1 MNTKDPKWEGLKEL
15 ARLLILAIV
24 PVLITYLA
32 TVENPTVWILL
43 GTAVLRAID
52 RAIHV
57 NPDTNTNGLVP
68 F

>member
-1 MNTKDPKWEGLKEL
+1 MKDPKWEGLKEL
-15 ARLLILAIV
+15 ARLLVLAIV
-24 PVLITYLA
+24 PVLITYFA

-52 RAIHV
+52 RAVHV
-57 NPDTNTNGLVP
+57 DSGTKANGLVP